1 VKPQWEYWVEE
12 LGGGFRGA
20 RSGELE
26 ELLNE
31 ASAEDWELAEIAAL
45 ANSNRL
51 LVVMRRRLDG
61 SSRKRQRQWP

>member
-1 VKPQWEYWVEE
+1 VKPRWEYWVEE

-20 RSGELE
+20 RSQELE
-26 ELLNE
+26 ALLNE
-31 ASAEDWELAEIAAL
+31 ASAENWELAEVAPL

-61 SSRKRQRQWP
+61 RTHKRQRQWP

>member
-20 RSGELE
+20 RSDELE
-26 ELLNE
+26 ALLNE

-45 ANSNRL
+45 TNSNRL
-51 LVVMRRRLDG
+51 LVIMRRHLDERT
-61 SSRKRQRQWP
+61 RKQQRQWP